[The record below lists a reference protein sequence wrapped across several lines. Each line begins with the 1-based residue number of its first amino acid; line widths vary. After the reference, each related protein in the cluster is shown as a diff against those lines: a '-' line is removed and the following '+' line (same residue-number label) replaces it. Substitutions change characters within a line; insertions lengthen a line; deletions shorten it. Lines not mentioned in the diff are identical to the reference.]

1 MVDQAQYQEFI
12 TSKSYPVPASGQ
24 EPRLIRDCLYPFQ
37 KAITEWAIRRGRAAI
52 FADCGLGKTRMQV
65 EWASQMAVH
74 SLIVAPLCVAEQT
87 IEEARQMGIR
97 VTYCTEP
104 QFLPGIWITNYERL
118 KNFVGHQE
126 YKAIVLD
133 ESSILKSLDGKTRTL
148 LLREFTSIP
157 YRLCCTA
164 TPAPN
169 EIAELG
175 NHSEFIG
182 AMSRVEMLATF
193 FVHDERIWRLKGH
206 AREMFWRWMSSWSL
220 YLRTPSDLN
229 FDDGGFDLPPLKI
242 EPLVVEAGYVPDGM
256 LFPVGKLSG
265 ITGRSEAR
273 RKTLNQR
280 VSACA
285 ELIRSHPG
293 QWLVWCGL
301 NDEGRNL
308 QEALGEKS
316 VLIEG
321 TDGED
326 ARRDRHAAWKSKR
339 ARVLISKPS
348 IFGWG
353 MNWQHCHQMAF
364 LGLGDSYES
373 YYQAIRRC
381 WRFGQEKP
389 VTVWIVTS
397 NAEDD
402 IVRNV
407 RRKERS
413 AKLQAEETI
422 KYMREAEL
430 ESLQEGSLRGQI
442 PYEASQKMALPSFLE
457 GTT

>member
-1 MVDQAQYQEFI
+1 VDYEAFI
-12 TSKSYPVPASGQ
+12 EGKAYPVLASGL
-24 EPRLIRDCLYPFQ
+24 EPKRIHPSLYPFQ

-52 FADCGLGKTRMQV
+52 FADCGLGKTRMQI
-65 EWASQMAVH
+65 EWASQMAAH

-104 QFLPGIWITNYERL
+104 KFLPGIWITNYERL
-118 KNFVGHQE
+118 KNFVPHHE
-126 YKAIVLD
+126 YGAIVLD

-148 LLREFTSIP
+148 LLREFTDIP

-169 EIAELG
+169 EIAELA

-182 AMSRVEMLATF
+182 VMSRVEMLATF
-193 FVHDERIWRLKGH
+193 FVHDDRIWRLKGH
-206 AREMFWRWMSSWSL
+206 AREMFWRWMASWSL
-220 YLRTPSDLN
+220 YLRQPSDLE
-229 FDDGGFDLPPLKI
+229 FEDDDFILPPLTI
-242 EPLVVEAGYVPDGM
+242 EPLSIESNFIPDGM
-256 LFPVGKLSG
+256 LFPIGKLSG

-273 RKTLNQR
+273 RKTLEQR
-280 VSACA
+280 VKACA
-285 ELIRSHPG
+285 ELIDAHPG

-301 NDEGRNL
+301 NDEGRQL
-308 QEALGEKS
+308 SQALGDEA

-321 TDGED
+321 TDSED
-326 ARRDRHAAWKSKR
+326 ARIQRHRDWKESL
-339 ARVLISKPS
+339 ARVLITKPS

-353 MNWQHCHQMAF
+353 MNWQHCNQMAF

-381 WRFGQEKP
+381 WRFGQERP
-389 VTVWIVTS
+389 VTVWIVVS
-397 NAEDD
+397 NLEED

-407 RRKERS
+407 RRKERD
-413 AKLQAEETI
+413 ARLQADETI
-422 KYMREAEL
+422 KYMRAAEL
-430 ESLQEGSLRGQI
+430 ESINGSLRGQI
-442 PYEASQKMALPSFLE
+442 PYDAGHAIELPSFLE
-457 GTT
+457 AL